1 MRLVELLANRDAMAA
16 SEPGPRFM
24 GIPDRW
30 FAAPGPLFRC
40 TQGHVSARVL
50 KSEALGR
57 DACLA
62 CMEPVLITFPEDK
75 DDT

>member
-1 MRLVELLANRDAMAA
+1 
-16 SEPGPRFM
+16 M